1 MFTRPVD
8 EVPHNKQVARHV
20 HVADTV
26 EFLVHALAHVRFVSG
41 ELEIFVRE
49 SPL

>member
-8 EVPHNKQVARHV
+8 EVPHNEEVTCNV

-26 EFLVHALAHVRFVSG
+26 QLLVHAFAHIRFVSR

>member
-1 MFTRPVD
+1 MFTRPVN
-8 EVPHNKQVARHV
+8 EVPHNEQVTRDV

-26 EFLVHALAHVRFVSG
+26 ELLVHALAHVRLVSR
-41 ELEIFVRE
+41 ELKIFVRE